1 MRKLAKNWYDLS
13 LYALAGSL
21 AGVLYSP
28 AAFVF
33 TGAVLWALGDKIFA
47 RLSPEPIE
55 PRRVEKALGDLKAA
69 YDPDAKCWHF
79 LWRAEPLVSAL
90 GAESYPEIHKLI
102 NALAL
107 APNEAFSFIML
118 EKKYIRFTTCGVSDN
133 DAMRRALEIE
143 KAITTQYTLKREEPW
158 LGTRKPPAERPFW
171 IVLGAVLAIGFL
183 AKALPFAIPVAALA
197 YYKWH
202 KFKRRYS
209 YTVLPFE
216 AYAASFEGFYQSPSI
231 VDRIAAT
238 EAMSF
243 SRAQKYWAVVITPA
257 PDHVMIKKFSKYYE
271 SVREK
276 GHIYVKMRRYAE
288 ALERIQR
295 GEKFLYLMAFGESAY
310 RGSTTQLKRAPGV
323 AGAMFWKLDH
333 WKEAF
338 SFDLARFP
346 ILYGGMHLET
356 ERRYINLGV
365 EHISGRD
372 VVVDIDSLPAPHVL
386 VFGGSGMGK
395 SKTMAWLIQQLRD
408 KGVKIAII
416 DPHGDYRCV
425 AEELGLRR
433 IPQNLIP
440 PLDRAALAKIAV
452 EFGFGRTEE
461 ALKELGFEVG
471 MDPPAEYHISLLGM
485 DPVRQSFA
493 VTAWTLYELNRAKD
507 RRSEKL
513 ERVLV
518 VDEAYLAKGPVHEML
533 EFMSRGAR
541 KFGLAVFLITQLP
554 MDVPKSLVDM
564 AAVKLVLGG
573 SSEYIADAAAYLN
586 LTREDVSWINSA
598 RAPRESGGVV
608 RAVASLAPGALKHH
622 VEIQLPM
629 EVFQCT

>member
-1 MRKLAKNWYDLS
+1 MKKYARNWYDWAA
-13 LYALAGSL
+13 YAFF
-21 AGVLYSP
+21 GVLASSLFIPWFLP
-28 AAFVF
+28 AA
-33 TGAVLWALGDKIFA
+33 AVALWAWADKIFA
-47 RLSPEPIE
+47 RLAAEPLE
-55 PRRVEKALGDLKAA
+55 PKRVEKRLGDLKAA

-79 LWRAEPLVSAL
+79 LWRVEPLVSVL
-90 GAESYPEIHKLI
+90 GSEAYPEIHKLI

-107 APNEAFSFIML
+107 APNEAFAFIML
-118 EKKYIRFTTCGVSDN
+118 EKKYVRFTVCGVNDS
-133 DAMRRALEIE
+133 DAMRRALEVE
-143 KAITTQYTLKREEPW
+143 KAIGTQYTLKREDPW
-158 LGTRKPPAERPFW
+158 IGTRKPPADRPFW
-171 IVLGAVLAIGFL
+171 VVLGSILAAGFL
-183 AKALPFAIPVAALA
+183 GKALLFAIPVAALA
-197 YYKWH
+197 YYKWRQ
-202 KFKRRYS
+202 FKRRYS

-216 AYAASFEGFYQSPSI
+216 AYASGFEGFYQSPAI

-243 SRAQKYWAVVITPA
+243 SRAQRYWAVVFTPA
-257 PDHVMIKKFSKYYE
+257 PEYTMVKKFSKYYE
-271 SVREK
+271 SIREK
-276 GHIYVKMRRYAE
+276 GHIFVKMRRYAE

-295 GEKFLYLMAFGESAY
+295 GEKFLYLMVFGENEY
-310 RGSTTQLKRAPGV
+310 RGSTTRLKKAPGV
-323 AGAMFWKLDH
+323 ASVMFWKLDY

-346 ILYGGMHLET
+346 VLYGGMHLET

-372 VVVDIDSLPAPHVL
+372 VVVDIDSLPAPHLL

-425 AEELGLRR
+425 AEELGLAE
-433 IPQNLIP
+433 IPQNVLP
-440 PLDRAALAKIAV
+440 PLDKAALAKIAV

-471 MDPPAEYHISLLGM
+471 MDPPEQYHISLLGM

-493 VTAWTLYELNRAKD
+493 VTTWVLYELIKAKD
-507 RRSEKL
+507 RRAEKL

-554 MDVPKSLVDM
+554 MDIPKSLIDM
-564 AAVKLVLGG
+564 AAVKLILGG
-573 SSEYIADAAAYLN
+573 SREYILDTASYLGLSDN
-586 LTREDVSWINSA
+586 DVSWINSA
-598 RAPRESGGVV
+598 RAPRKSGGIV
-608 RAVASLAPGALKHH
+608 RAIASLAPGALKHH

-629 EVFQCT
+629 EVFRCS